1 MPVGEVGILADPHRD
16 LDPTESHLRTD
27 LRSFASVAQLVEHLI
42 EDQGVSSSNLFRRT
56 KFTGMSR
63 NIMPW

>member
-27 LRSFASVAQLVEHLI
+27 LRSFASVAQCFSSFSVMI
-42 EDQGVSSSNLFRRT
+42 SKTTVSLSSRLRAR
-56 KFTGMSR
+56 
-63 NIMPW
+63 